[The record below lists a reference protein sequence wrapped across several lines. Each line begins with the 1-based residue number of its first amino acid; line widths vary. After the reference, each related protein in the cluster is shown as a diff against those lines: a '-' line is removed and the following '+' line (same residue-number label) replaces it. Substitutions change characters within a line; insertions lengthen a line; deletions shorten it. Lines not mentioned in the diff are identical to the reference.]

1 MSLQQTEFPKGPML
15 TLLGHLDQ
23 LKDHLIRIAIALIV
37 SSAAMF
43 VFATQILEWL
53 LLPVS
58 DHQDMVKITAT
69 NPTEAFGMYMKIAL
83 FGGAIVGMPF
93 IVYQALLFI
102 VPGLTRQEKRALLW
116 VIPCATLFFL
126 GGAAFAYFVMIPPS
140 VSYLFRFWNE
150 YIEQMWTIKEY
161 LGFVTGLIF
170 WIGVSFETPL
180 IMAFVARLGI
190 VTPQQMLAAWR
201 YALVGVAVLA
211 AFITPT
217 ADWFNMTLVTV
228 PLIALYFLGILMAWM
243 VRRSGSGTRRPATR

>member
-1 MSLQQTEFPKGPML
+1 MSLEHIEPSGGPML
-15 TLLGHLDQ
+15 TLLGHLNQ
-23 LKDHLIRIAIALIV
+23 FKDHLVRIAIALIV
-37 SSAAMF
+37 SSVAMF

-53 LLPVS
+53 LLPVA

-83 FGGAIVGMPF
+83 FGGAIVAMPF

-102 VPGLTRQEKRALLW
+102 LPGLTRQEKRALLW

-190 VTPQQMLAAWR
+190 VTAQQMLAVWR
-201 YALVGVAVLA
+201 YALVGVAILA

-228 PLIALYFLGILMAWM
+228 PLIALYFLGVLMAWL
-243 VRRSGSGTRRPATR
+243 VRRQASTEH

>member
-1 MSLQQTEFPKGPML
+1 MSLQQAELSDGPML
-15 TLLGHLDQ
+15 TLLGHLNQ
-23 LKDHLIRIAIALIV
+23 LKDHLIRIAVGLVV

-53 LLPVS
+53 LLPVT
-58 DHQDMVKITAT
+58 DHRDMVKITAT

-83 FGGAIVGMPF
+83 FGGAIVAMPF
-93 IVYQALLFI
+93 IVYQVLLFI
-102 VPGLTRQEKRALLW
+102 LPGLTRQEKQALLW

-150 YIEQMWTIKEY
+150 YIEQMWTLKEY

-190 VTPQQMLAAWR
+190 VTAQQMLAVWR

-228 PLIALYFLGILMAWM
+228 PLIALYFLGILMAWL
-243 VRRSGSGTRRPATR
+243 VRQPSAGN